1 MLSCRE
7 ATRLIARSM
16 EAPLTLA
23 ERIALA
29 FHLVMCRFCRR
40 YRKQLQWL
48 DHAIEAH
55 LTASE

>member
-16 EAPLTLA
+16 EAPLTPTQ
-23 ERIALA
+23 RIALA
-29 FHLVMCRFCRR
+29 FHLVMCRFCRQ

-48 DHAIEAH
+48 DRAIEEH
-55 LTASE
+55 LATSE